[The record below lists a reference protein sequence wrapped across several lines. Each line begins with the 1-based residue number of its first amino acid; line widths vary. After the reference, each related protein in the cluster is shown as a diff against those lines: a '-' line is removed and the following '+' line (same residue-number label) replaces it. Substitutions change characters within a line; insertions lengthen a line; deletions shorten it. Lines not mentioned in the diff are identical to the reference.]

1 MWFVKNNKQILEQIR
16 VTVTK
21 APSPGLMQPLPG
33 GMGGV
38 QSGWAEGQSHSSPC
52 RCLCTVCE
60 LHNPCAVALGQNHYC
75 LIAFGFIEYI
85 PSSCM
90 LSSTYYLAHSMISVV
105 LYKLKYMPL

>member
-16 VTVTK
+16 VAVNK
-21 APSPGLMQPLPG
+21 APSPHLIPPARRN
-33 GMGGV
+33 
-38 QSGWAEGQSHSSPC
+38 GWCAERWAGGQSHSSPC
-52 RCLCTVCE
+52 RCPCTVCE

-85 PSSCM
+85 SSVFM
-90 LSSTYYLAHSMISVV
+90 LSSTYYMAHSMISVV